1 MKNQEDVVLSL
12 EDKRE
17 KQELGAEVSSS
28 QAREE
33 YPVTDLSIGVVGW
46 ESQDDPSNPRNYPAS
61 RKWFLLA
68 LISMITLVS
77 PFASSVFASAAVFAG
92 EEFGNTS
99 SIEQTFSVTGYLFG
113 YIAGPLL
120 FSPLSEMFG
129 RTIVLNIATTC
140 FVLFQI
146 GCALAPSIR
155 ALIGFRLLT
164 GIGGSACLATG
175 GGVVSD
181 LFVAEER
188 GLAMSIY
195 QAGPLFGPV
204 LGPICGGF
212 IAEGA
217 GWRWVFWVL
226 VIAGGTLTSL
236 AVIFNRETNPT
247 VLIRRKT
254 ARLQKAL
261 GRSDLRS
268 WFDVQGDKLKLPLSR
283 RLSMPLQLLFRS
295 PIVSMIAVYIAV
307 VYGCLY
313 LLFTTITDVFESTYH
328 WSLDI
333 SGLANLGIGV
343 GFLTGQLVFGL
354 LSDRTIARHKR
365 RNHGVYEPE
374 MRLSLSIYFAICVP
388 VSFFWYG
395 WSVGAQTHWIVPIV
409 GLFPFGFGIVGIFG
423 TLQTYIIDSYPRYAA
438 SGTAAVTVTRSLL
451 GALLPLAGSPMYAA
465 LGYGWGNSLLGFV
478 TLALL
483 PLPIVFGRV
492 GKGLRQR
499 FAVDV

>member
-1 MKNQEDVVLSL
+1 MGVPLNDRRTDDQPDAEAALSRGT
-12 EDKRE
+12 E
-17 KQELGAEVSSS
+17 Q
-28 QAREE
+28 
-33 YPVTDLSIGVVGW
+33 YPVTDLDKGLVGW
-46 ESQDDPSNPRNYPAS
+46 ESQDDPQNPRNYPAA

-68 LISMITLVS
+68 LVSLITLIS

-92 EEFGNTS
+92 EEFGITS
-99 SIEQTFSVTGYLFG
+99 PILETFSVTGYLFG

-120 FSPLSEMFG
+120 FSPLSELFG
-129 RTIVLNIATTC
+129 RTIVLNIATTS
-140 FVLFQI
+140 FVLFQV

-195 QAGPLFGPV
+195 SAGPLFGPV

-217 GWRWVFWVL
+217 GWRWVFWIL

-236 AVIFNRETNPT
+236 VVIFNRETNPT

-254 ARLQKAL
+254 ARLQKSL
-261 GRSDLRS
+261 DRPDLRS
-268 WFDVQGDKLKLPLSR
+268 CYDVQNNKQQLSLSR

-295 PIVSMIAVYIAV
+295 PIVSMIAIYIAI

-313 LLFTTITDVFESTYH
+313 LLFTTMTDVFQNTYH
-328 WSLDI
+328 WSIDI
-333 SGLANLGIGV
+333 SGLSNIGIGV
-343 GFLTGQLVFGL
+343 GFIIGQLVFGM
-354 LSDRTIARHKR
+354 LSDRTIVRHKQ
-365 RNHGVYEPE
+365 RNNGEYEPE
-374 MRLSLSIYFAICVP
+374 MRLSLSPYFAICLP

-395 WSVGAQTHWIVPIV
+395 WSVEAKTHWIVPII

-423 TLQTYIIDSYPRYAA
+423 TLQTYVIDSYPRYAA
-438 SGTAAVTVTRSLL
+438 SGTAAITVTRSLF

-465 LGYGWGNSLLGFV
+465 LGYGWGNSLLGFI
-478 TLALL
+478 TLALIPL
-483 PLPIVFGRV
+483 PLVFGRV
-492 GKGLRQR
+492 GKVLRRR
-499 FAVDV
+499 FSADI